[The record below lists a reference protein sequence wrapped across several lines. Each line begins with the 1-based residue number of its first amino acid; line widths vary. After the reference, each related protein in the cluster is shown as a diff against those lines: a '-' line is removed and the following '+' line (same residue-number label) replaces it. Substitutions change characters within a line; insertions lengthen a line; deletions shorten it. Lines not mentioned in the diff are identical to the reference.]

1 MDLLSEILQT
11 VKLRGTV
18 YFHARFQSPWGMKIP
33 SGQYANYHIVTDGE
47 CWVDTETSQ
56 KPILLHKGDMVLFPR
71 GDWHSLV
78 DSLQSD
84 VVSAGELV
92 DNPHE
97 SSSNELILGGD
108 GSYSA
113 SLICGH
119 FEYDRE
125 LFPHPLFETLP
136 SLVYIPAKNR
146 PDSDWFTTA
155 SELAAQIS
163 KGESLG
169 KEAVVNRLA
178 ESIFIQAL
186 SDYVKSMDDPASFLG
201 AIQDRNIG
209 LALKSIHDDI
219 AHDWNIS
226 ELANIAAMS
235 KSVFSAKFHQ
245 MVGEPPIIYLARWR
259 MLKAREMLIETTLSI
274 SQISEKVGYKS
285 EYSFSRAFK
294 KMTLYTPGSVRKA
307 ALN

>member
-1 MDLLSEILQT
+1 MDLLSDILQT

-47 CWVDTETSQ
+47 CWIEADDSQ
-56 KPILLHKGDMVLFPR
+56 KPILLQEGDMVLFPR
-71 GDWHSLV
+71 GNLHSLV
-78 DSLQSD
+78 DSPQSE
-84 VVSAGELV
+84 VVSADELINNPHKSSSDELV
-92 DNPHE
+92 
-97 SSSNELILGGD
+97 LGGD

-125 LFPHPLFETLP
+125 FPHPLFETLP
-136 SLVYIPAKNR
+136 SLVYIPAKNT
-146 PDSDWFTTA
+146 PVADWFTSA

-163 KGESLG
+163 KGDSMG

-186 SDYVKSMDDPASFLG
+186 ADYVKSMGDPSSFLG

-209 LALKSIHDDI
+209 LVLKSIHDDI
-219 AHDWNIS
+219 THDWNIP

-235 KSVFSAKFHQ
+235 KSVFSAKFHH
-245 MVGEPPIIYLARWR
+245 MVGEPPR
-259 MLKAREMLIETTLSI
+259 LS
-274 SQISEKVGYKS
+274 K
-285 EYSFSRAFK
+285 
-294 KMTLYTPGSVRKA
+294 
-307 ALN
+307 